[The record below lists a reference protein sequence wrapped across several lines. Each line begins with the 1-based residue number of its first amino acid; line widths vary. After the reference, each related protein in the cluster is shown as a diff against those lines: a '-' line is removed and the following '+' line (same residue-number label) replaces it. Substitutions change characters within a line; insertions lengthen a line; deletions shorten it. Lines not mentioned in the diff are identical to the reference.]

1 MSTAPLTAWPR
12 PPRAAPASREASW
25 HLPRRWETRTSQPHR
40 RPDDEEGPRR
50 ASVRYA
56 LDPGHDQPTH
66 PPRCSSLSSWSKHEA
81 PAGATRGTKR
91 SAQRKTPPS
100 RQPGPPRALKARVEP
115 PLAQAAPRSNQPR
128 HLSPVASRPARANH
142 HPRAHPPPFPPWRG
156 GQTCACRLLHAA
168 HQCNDGHARSARLQG
183 CASLQLLASAG
194 PGPHAWPTRRPC
206 RDSGNGHAAE

>member
-81 PAGATRGTKR
+81 PAGATRGNKR

-100 RQPGPPRALKARVEP
+100 LPISSTWPPAGLESASRASASPSRTAKQPAPTSQPCGLPPCPRQSPSPCSSSPFPALARRTDTRVP
-115 PLAQAAPRSNQPR
+115 AAPR
-128 HLSPVASRPARANH
+128 
-142 HPRAHPPPFPPWRG
+142 
-156 GQTCACRLLHAA
+156 
-168 HQCNDGHARSARLQG
+168 
-183 CASLQLLASAG
+183 CASMQRRACTQRPPAG
-194 PGPHAWPTRRPC
+194 LCFAAATR
-206 RDSGNGHAAE
+206 